1 MRRVPLSVDVD
12 ANGNGIASVDIFG
25 IVMGVMR
32 VYNGQTSTVDGVL
45 FEQYA
50 KGDQAVERTL
60 LTVSNSNADG
70 YSPVMVNAVD
80 SANAAVSGAYVYP
93 TVAGE
98 VKLRVTGGSVKLA
111 GVVWYLTVK
120 DDYPAGR

>member
-12 ANGNGIASVDIFG
+12 ANGNGIASVDIYG

-50 KGDQAVERTL
+50 KGAQAVERTL
-60 LTVSNSNADG
+60 LTVSNSNTDG

-93 TVAGE
+93 VVSGE
-98 VKLRVTGGSVKLA
+98 VKLRVTGGTQVTA

-120 DDYPAGR
+120 DDYPEGR